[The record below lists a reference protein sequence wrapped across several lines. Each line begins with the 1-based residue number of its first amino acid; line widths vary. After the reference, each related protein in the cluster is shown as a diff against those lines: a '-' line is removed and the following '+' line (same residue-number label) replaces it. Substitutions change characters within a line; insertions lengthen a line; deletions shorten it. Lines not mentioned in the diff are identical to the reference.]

1 MRLRTLCMVAAAGIL
16 TACTP
21 GTNATLPGTP
31 SSTSTQPATS
41 ASAYAGRRKG
51 KLVLHIKIPKRRRH
65 HRRRGAKYVSPATA
79 GMTIAFAGP
88 TSIVKTI
95 GLTPTSP
102 NCTPVGNGATAC
114 TISIVLAPCPTASN
128 CYSGAIVTY
137 DQIDCVGNGSTCY
150 VPPGANALSANQ
162 DIAFSIAPGRSN
174 TIALILDGIPTSVA
188 LLPLPPSMLSG
199 SSPGNAFTIS
209 KCATTAQNVEVV
221 GLDADGNQI
230 VGSGAPT
237 SPTLSSNSTAL
248 TVVSPASSSSSGPFQ
263 LVPPATLTS
272 ATIPNANT
280 VVQLTAGITPLSDSG
295 TSAVSSSVNVTFNGD
310 VCGVISEYSI
320 PTTSSDPYGI
330 TEGGNEMVWF
340 TENSGSKIGRIS
352 TNGTIAEFATTTAS
366 SGPEGIAAASDGAL
380 WFAENSANKIGRS
393 ETVGRITNEYAL
405 ASGNGPMGIVPGPS
419 GVTLWFTDN
428 ASDKIGVIETNGT
441 VLARFSVTTSSSAPA
456 GIASGPNGAMW
467 FTEQSGNNIAQI
479 TTSGA
484 VTEYPVPT
492 SASQPVGIIAGP
504 DGNLW
509 FTESAGNNI
518 GQITTSGTITEFPIP
533 TALSAP
539 NGIAV
544 GRDGALWFAESG
556 GGKIGRIT
564 TAGAI
569 SEFTAPA
576 GSVPNGIT
584 TGPDGALWFTDSG
597 LNGIGRVQ

>member
-1 MRLRTLCMVAAAGIL
+1 MRLRTFCLAAAAGIL
-16 TACTP
+16 SACTA
-21 GTNATLPGTP
+21 GTNSTLPGAP
-31 SSTSTQPATS
+31 SNTSTQRATS

-51 KLVLHIKIPKRRRH
+51 KLVLRIKIPKRRRH
-65 HRRRGAKYVSPATA
+65 HHRRGPKYVSAATA

-88 TSIVKTI
+88 TSVVETI

-102 NCTPVGNGATAC
+102 NCTPGANGATSC
-114 TISIVLAPCPTASN
+114 TVSVVLAPCPSASS

-137 DQIDCVGNGSTCY
+137 DEIDCVANGNACY

-162 DIAFSIAPGRSN
+162 DIAFSIAAGRSN
-174 TIALILDGIPTSVA
+174 AIALTLDGIPTSVA
-188 LLPLPPSMLSG
+188 LLPLPPSTLSG
-199 SSPGNAFTIS
+199 TSPGNAFTIS

-230 VGSGAPT
+230 VGPGAPT

-248 TVVSPASSSSSGPFQ
+248 TVVSPAPSPSSAAFQ
-263 LVPPATLTS
+263 LVPPATLAS

-280 VVQLTAGITPLSDSG
+280 VVQLTGGSTPLSDSG
-295 TSAVSSSVNVTFNGD
+295 TSAVSSPVSVTFNDD
-310 VCGVISEYSI
+310 VCGVMTEYPI
-320 PTTSSDPYGI
+320 PTASSDPYGI
-330 TEGGNEMVWF
+330 TEGGNEMLWF
-340 TENSGSKIGRIS
+340 TEKSGSKIGRIS
-352 TNGTIAEFATTTAS
+352 TAGSIMEFATTTAS
-366 SGPEGIAAASDGAL
+366 SGPEGIAAAGDGAL
-380 WFAENSANKIGRS
+380 WFAENSVNKVGRS

-405 ASGNGPMGIVPGPS
+405 TSGNGPMGIAPGPG

-428 ASDKIGVIETNGT
+428 ASNKIGVIETNGT
-441 VLARFSVTTSSSAPA
+441 ILARFAVTTASSAPA

-479 TTSGA
+479 TTSGT

-509 FTESAGNNI
+509 FTEDAGNKI
-518 GQITTSGTITEFPIP
+518 GQITTGGTITEFTIQ

-539 NGIAV
+539 SGITA
-544 GRDGALWFAESG
+544 GPDGALWFTESG
-556 GGKIGRIT
+556 AGKIGRIT

-569 SEFTAPA
+569 SELVAPA

-584 TGPDGALWFTDSG
+584 SGPDGALWCTDSG
-597 LNGIGRVQ
+597 LDGIGRVQ